1 MKVIL
6 LDGLVIFHVNNF
18 FCKISVCLLFL
29 SLVPKRG
36 IAPGCKWLD
45 VTTCSVSSA
54 LVTFPMC
61 LCGLGHYLGDFGWQR
76 VLWDVGGPC
85 GFPLTIQQ
93 LNSYLFFFLC
103 TGFMVF
109 ATLADGGSWGY
120 LGSGRSWPVNLCMIK
135 CYFLAVEMLCRV
147 QYGKY
152 NNFLVMPGCGLTG
165 LSMLLDYPHC
175 PFKVYFLRKYYL
187 VIF

>member
-6 LDGLVIFHVNNF
+6 LDGLVIFHVTI

-45 VTTCSVSSA
+45 MTTCSVSSA
-54 LVTFPMC
+54 LDTFPMC
-61 LCGLGHYLGDFGWQR
+61 LCALGHYLGDFGWQR

-93 LNSYLFFFLC
+93 LNSYLSFFFLC

-109 ATLADGGSWGY
+109 ATLADGGSWGLFGIWKILACKFMHDKILL
-120 LGSGRSWPVNLCMIK
+120 LGS
-135 CYFLAVEMLCRV
+135 
-147 QYGKY
+147 
-152 NNFLVMPGCGLTG
+152 
-165 LSMLLDYPHC
+165 
-175 PFKVYFLRKYYL
+175 
-187 VIF
+187 

>member
-6 LDGLVIFHVNNF
+6 LDGLVIFHVTI

-45 VTTCSVSSA
+45 MTTCSVSSA

-61 LCGLGHYLGDFGWQR
+61 LCALGHYLGDFGWQR
-76 VLWDVGGPC
+76 VLWDVGSPC

-93 LNSYLFFFLC
+93 LNSYLSFFFYAQVSWYLLPWLMGILGLFGIWKILAC
-103 TGFMVF
+103 KFMHDKM
-109 ATLADGGSWGY
+109 LL
-120 LGSGRSWPVNLCMIK
+120 LGSRNAL
-135 CYFLAVEMLCRV
+135 
-147 QYGKY
+147 
-152 NNFLVMPGCGLTG
+152 
-165 LSMLLDYPHC
+165 
-175 PFKVYFLRKYYL
+175 
-187 VIF
+187 